1 MERILLLVLVG
12 LLAYLVYLIFLPFLI
27 PLTWAVIFTI
37 MFYPVHRRVARRV
50 ARPTQAALVSTLL
63 LALLIVTP
71 GLVVLGAVA
80 SQAVDVAQWVQAE
93 REQGRMPFQ
102 QVWDRLPVERLLNW
116 LAAHKISPADLTAFV
131 SEKLQQLAGFMA
143 GQVGRLV
150 RNVAVLVFDL
160 FVTLFATF
168 YLFRDGGTLL
178 DLLRRVL
185 PLEERTRENLISTT
199 YNVLYASVFSGLVVA
214 GVQGLLGG
222 VLFWILGLGAPV
234 LWGMVMAFL
243 SFLPVVGPW
252 MVWAPA
258 GAYLLVQGSY
268 GKAIVLFIG
277 GLLVVSMADNVL
289 RPLLLS
295 GRTQMNGLLV
305 FISILGGVAAFGL
318 LGVVL
323 GPILVALADAVVV
336 AYTAELAPRASSS

>member
-27 PLTWAVIFTI
+27 PLTWAVIFTV
-37 MFYPVHRRVARRV
+37 MFYPIHRRVGRRV

-93 REQGRMPFQ
+93 WGQGRMPFQ

-185 PLEERTRENLISTT
+185 PLEERTRETLISTT

-268 GKAIVLFIG
+268 GKAAVVFIG
-277 GLLVVSMADNVL
+277 GLLAVSMADNVL
-289 RPLLLS
+289 RPILLS

>member
-1 MERILLLVLVG
+1 
-12 LLAYLVYLIFLPFLI
+12 
-27 PLTWAVIFTI
+27 
-37 MFYPVHRRVARRV
+37 V

-178 DLLRRVL
+178 GLLRRVL
-185 PLEERTRENLISTT
+185 PLEERTRETLISTA

-268 GKAIVLFIG
+268 GKAAVVFIG
-277 GLLVVSMADNVL
+277 GLLAVSMADNVL
-289 RPLLLS
+289 RPILLS

>member
-27 PLTWAVIFTI
+27 PLTWAVIFTV
-37 MFYPVHRRVARRV
+37 MFYPIHRRVGRRV
-50 ARPTQAALVSTLL
+50 TRPTQAALVSTLL

-93 REQGRMPFQ
+93 WGQGRMPFQ

-185 PLEERTRENLISTT
+185 PLEERTRETLISTT

-268 GKAIVLFIG
+268 GKAAVLFIG
-277 GLLVVSMADNVL
+277 GLLAVSMADNVL
-289 RPLLLS
+289 RPILLS

-336 AYTAELAPRASSS
+336 AYTAELTPRASPS

>member
-1 MERILLLVLVG
+1 
-12 LLAYLVYLIFLPFLI
+12 
-27 PLTWAVIFTI
+27 
-37 MFYPVHRRVARRV
+37 
-50 ARPTQAALVSTLL
+50 
-63 LALLIVTP
+63 
-71 GLVVLGAVA
+71 
-80 SQAVDVAQWVQAE
+80 
-93 REQGRMPFQ
+93 
-102 QVWDRLPVERLLNW
+102 
-116 LAAHKISPADLTAFV
+116 
-131 SEKLQQLAGFMA
+131 
-143 GQVGRLV
+143 
-150 RNVAVLVFDL
+150 VLVFDL

-185 PLEERTRENLISTT
+185 PLEERTRETLISTT

-268 GKAIVLFIG
+268 GKAAVLFIG
-277 GLLVVSMADNVL
+277 GLLAVSMADNVL
-289 RPLLLS
+289 RPILLS

>member
-27 PLTWAVIFTI
+27 PLTWAVIFTV
-37 MFYPVHRRVARRV
+37 MFYPIHRRVGRRV

-93 REQGRMPFQ
+93 WGQGRMPFQ

-116 LAAHKISPADLTAFV
+116 LVAHKISPADLTAFV

-185 PLEERTRENLISTT
+185 PLEERTRETLISTT

-268 GKAIVLFIG
+268 GKAAVLFIG
-277 GLLVVSMADNVL
+277 GLLAVSMADNVL
-289 RPLLLS
+289 RPILLS

-336 AYTAELAPRASSS
+336 AYTAELAPQANSS